1 MVNDDLVGEVKIPLF
16 EAFSKG
22 KKSGWEDLFY
32 MGRRAGSIQVDIEF
46 YSNANL
52 GIQQLP

>member
-52 GIQQLP
+52 GIQQ